1 MDQLS
6 DAPFFSERH
15 VEFRHPVRNTGIPF
29 MPKSC
34 PVKEEHKIF
43 WFSDKE
49 FSLNTEVRSEKILFS
64 DSFYI
69 CVQYDVKSPNGH
81 IELTSKFKVVWIKKT
96 IMQTKIEKKVVSET
110 LDTAQ
115 LIILPGMAKILKHVL
130 NSKEYQEKYPNKKKN
145 KGQHTGEMNKNEEN
159 EDKGLEG
166 VKVGEVEEL
175 KEELAKIKE
184 RLGKVEGK
192 VVTLKNTLFI
202 VGISSLVLLLAWL
215 IKLLFFSE

>member
-130 NSKEYQEKYPNKKKN
+130 NSKEYQEKYPNIKKKE
-145 KGQHTGEMNKNEEN
+145 GHTGVNGEN

-166 VKVGEVEEL
+166 EVEDL
-175 KEELAKIKE
+175 KEELAKMKE
-184 RLGKVEGK
+184 RLGKMEGK
-192 VVTLKNTLFI
+192 VFKLNNPLFI
-202 VGISSLVLLLAWL
+202 VGIASIVLVLAWL
-215 IKLLFFSE
+215 IKFLFFSG